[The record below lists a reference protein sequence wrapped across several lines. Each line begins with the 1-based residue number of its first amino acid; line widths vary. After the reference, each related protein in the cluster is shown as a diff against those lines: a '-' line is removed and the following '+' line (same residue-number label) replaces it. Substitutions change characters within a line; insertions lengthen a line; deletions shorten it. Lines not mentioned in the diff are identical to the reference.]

1 MIVNSSLRKI
11 FEVKKVSSCHYL
23 SSILCCIMICVYN
36 SMIYFIRHAESTYN
50 DKIKQLKKVYGDQY
64 KNSEKYFDY
73 KFNPDFIDAGITPFG
88 VNQCQEL
95 I

>member
-50 DKIKQLKKVYGDQY
+50 DKIK
-64 KNSEKYFDY
+64 
-73 KFNPDFIDAGITPFG
+73 
-88 VNQCQEL
+88 
-95 I
+95 